1 VKVLILSSGNRGV
14 ITPFVKEQGSCIQK
28 NNIEVDYFLIKGKSY
43 KGYLANLT
51 LLKNKISEFKPD
63 LIHAHYGLTAL
74 LANFQRKVPVI
85 TTFHGSDI
93 WVYRRNR
100 LLSQIAQILS
110 EHSIIVDP
118 RMLEKLVL
126 PRKATIIPCGVDM
139 ETFYPIV
146 KDIAFEK
153 TNLPRDKIN
162 LLFSSKFNYYEKN
175 YPLAQKTLEILG
187 DGFNIIELDG
197 YTRTEVSYLLN
208 ACEIALMTSI
218 SEASPQFIKE
228 AMACNCPTVS
238 TDVGDVKKLIGNT
251 DGCYI
256 TTFDPEDVAE
266 KVKMALEFRIKY
278 KQTNGRKRIIELGL
292 DSETV
297 AGKVIEVYKKVLKI
311 DDLKKGF
318 IVNP

>member
-1 VKVLILSSGNRGV
+1 
-14 ITPFVKEQGSCIQK
+14 
-28 NNIEVDYFLIKGKSY
+28 
-43 KGYLANLT
+43 
-51 LLKNKISEFKPD
+51 
-63 LIHAHYGLTAL
+63 
-74 LANFQRKVPVI
+74 
-85 TTFHGSDI
+85 
-93 WVYRRNR
+93 
-100 LLSQIAQILS
+100 
-110 EHSIIVDP
+110 
-118 RMLEKLVL
+118 
-126 PRKATIIPCGVDM
+126 
-139 ETFYPIV
+139 
-146 KDIAFEK
+146 
-153 TNLPRDKIN
+153 
-162 LLFSSKFNYYEKN
+162 
-175 YPLAQKTLEILG
+175 
-187 DGFNIIELDG
+187 
-197 YTRTEVSYLLN
+197 
-208 ACEIALMTSI
+208 MTSI